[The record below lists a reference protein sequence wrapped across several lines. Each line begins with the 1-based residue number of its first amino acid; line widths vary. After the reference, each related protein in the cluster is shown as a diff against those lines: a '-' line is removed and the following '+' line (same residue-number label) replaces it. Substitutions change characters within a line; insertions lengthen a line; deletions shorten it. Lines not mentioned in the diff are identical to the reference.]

1 MPLKIDTAEKGLRM
15 VFKYYQELAL
25 RYLWS
30 LGGEGANSREVWK
43 QVNNGLAREQGRVS
57 ISRASIIKF
66 LNEMVGE
73 GVLKFTETMGKGGL
87 CKIYSAMYGESSF
100 KQCIVRH
107 LMEKLLS
114 CFQKETIM
122 ILKEM
127 GWAPTGAGYEMQ

>member
-15 VFKYYQELAL
+15 VFQDYQELAL
-25 RYLWS
+25 KYLWS

-43 QVNNGLAREQGRVS
+43 QVNNGLAREQGRAS

-87 CKIYSAMYGESSF
+87 CKIYFARHDETGF
-100 KQCIVRH
+100 KEFVAQQIFDTMLREFPEATMKVLRDRR
-107 LMEKLLS
+107 
-114 CFQKETIM
+114 
-122 ILKEM
+122 
-127 GWAPTGAGYEMQ
+127 WAPSEAG